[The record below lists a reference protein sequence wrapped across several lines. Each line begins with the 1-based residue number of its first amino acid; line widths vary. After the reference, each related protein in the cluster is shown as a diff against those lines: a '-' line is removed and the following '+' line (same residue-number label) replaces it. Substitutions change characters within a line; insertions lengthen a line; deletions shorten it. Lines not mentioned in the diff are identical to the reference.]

1 LWCGGLR
8 IIKQVRANSA
18 FTAVIPAGRIRV
30 DNLGAAHQLV
40 SWPESLDRNKIG
52 GAQNHPGSGKV
63 ACMSKTDIM
72 SELPKLTPDER
83 REILDKIWELDGGD
97 WLDSGELTNADR
109 VFIEQRL
116 AEHEG
121 NPDAAVS
128 WNEVEARLRQR
139 FNQ

>member
-1 LWCGGLR
+1 
-8 IIKQVRANSA
+8 
-18 FTAVIPAGRIRV
+18 
-30 DNLGAAHQLV
+30 
-40 SWPESLDRNKIG
+40 
-52 GAQNHPGSGKV
+52 
-63 ACMSKTDIM
+63 MSKTDIM

-109 VFIEQRL
+109 VLIEQRL

-121 NPDAAVS
+121 NPESSVPWDD
-128 WNEVEARLRQR
+128 VEDRLRRR